1 MRKAYL
7 TTEALVGIKIAFP
20 SVEYDAEAA
29 RPALYIGADELVAFL
44 TFLRDDTALQL
55 TRMENV
61 TAVDWKDHF
70 EMVYHLYNME
80 ENVKLEVKAALDS
93 AAPVIESAT
102 AVYPG
107 AEFEERE
114 VYDLMGVEFL
124 GHPDLRR
131 ILMPDNYPAHP
142 LRKDFVAPVPKMEG
156 GKLVWLEKAPT
167 S

>member
-1 MRKAYL
+1 MRTRYFSKERLAKLVEVFPKA
-7 TTEALVGIKIAFP
+7 TF
-20 SVEYDAEAA
+20 DAEAEE
-29 RPALYIGADELVAFL
+29 PAFIVTAADFPAV
-44 TFLRDDTALQL
+44 LRALKEKEGFDRL
-55 TRMENV
+55 GNL
-61 TAVDWKDHF
+61 TAVDWKDRI

-102 AVYPG
+102 SLYPG

-131 ILMPDNYPAHP
+131 ILMPDDYPAHP

-156 GKLVWLEKAPT
+156 GKLVWLKKAPT

>member
-1 MRKAYL
+1 MRTRYFSKERLAKLVEVFPKA
-7 TTEALVGIKIAFP
+7 TF
-20 SVEYDAEAA
+20 DAEAEE
-29 RPALYIGADELVAFL
+29 PAFIVTAADFPAV
-44 TFLRDDTALQL
+44 LRALKEKEGFDRL
-55 TRMENV
+55 GNL
-61 TAVDWKDHF
+61 TAVDWKDHI

-102 AVYPG
+102 ALYPG

-131 ILMPDNYPAHP
+131 ILMPDDYPAHP

-156 GKLVWLEKAPT
+156 GKLVWLKKAPT

>member
-1 MRKAYL
+1 MRTQYFSKERLAKL
-7 TTEALVGIKIAFP
+7 VEIFPRATFDVEA
-20 SVEYDAEAA
+20 EE
-29 RPALYIGADELVAFL
+29 PALIVTAADFPAV
-44 TFLRDDTALQL
+44 LRALKEKEGFDRL
-55 TRMENV
+55 GNL
-61 TAVDWKDHF
+61 TAVDWKDHI

-102 AVYPG
+102 ALYPG

-131 ILMPDNYPAHP
+131 ILMPDDYPAHP

>member
-1 MRKAYL
+1 MRTRYFSKERLAKLVEVFPKA
-7 TTEALVGIKIAFP
+7 TF
-20 SVEYDAEAA
+20 DAEAEE
-29 RPALYIGADELVAFL
+29 PAFIVTAADFPAV
-44 TFLRDDTALQL
+44 LRALKEKEGFDRL
-55 TRMENV
+55 GNL
-61 TAVDWKDHF
+61 TAVDWKDRI

-102 AVYPG
+102 SLYAG

-131 ILMPDNYPAHP
+131 ILMPDDYPAHP

>member
-1 MRKAYL
+1 MRTRYFSKARL
-7 TTEALVGIKIAFP
+7 AKLVEVFP
-20 SVEYDAEAA
+20 KATFDAEAEE
-29 RPALYIGADELVAFL
+29 PAFIVTAADFPAV
-44 TFLRDDTALQL
+44 LRTLKEKEGFDRLGNL
-55 TRMENV
+55 
-61 TAVDWKDHF
+61 TAVDWKDRI

-102 AVYPG
+102 SLYPG

-131 ILMPDNYPAHP
+131 ILMPDDYPAHP

-156 GKLVWLEKAPT
+156 GKLVWLKKAPT

>member
-1 MRKAYL
+1 MRTRYFSKERLAKLVEIFPKA
-7 TTEALVGIKIAFP
+7 TF
-20 SVEYDAEAA
+20 DAEAEE
-29 RPALYIGADELVAFL
+29 PALIVTAADFPAV
-44 TFLRDDTALQL
+44 LRALKEKEGFDRL
-55 TRMENV
+55 GNL
-61 TAVDWKDHF
+61 TAVDWKDHI
-70 EMVYHLYNME
+70 EMVYHLYHME
-80 ENVKLEVKAALDS
+80 ENVKLELKAALDS

-102 AVYPG
+102 ALYPG

-131 ILMPDNYPAHP
+131 ILMPDDYPAHP

-156 GKLVWLEKAPT
+156 GKLVWLKKAPT

>member
-1 MRKAYL
+1 MRTQYFSKERLAKLVEVFPKA
-7 TTEALVGIKIAFP
+7 TF
-20 SVEYDAEAA
+20 DAEAEE
-29 RPALYIGADELVAFL
+29 PAFIVTAADFPAV
-44 TFLRDDTALQL
+44 LRALKEKEGFDRL
-55 TRMENV
+55 GNL
-61 TAVDWKDHF
+61 TAVDWKDRI

-102 AVYPG
+102 ALYPG

-131 ILMPDNYPAHP
+131 ILIPDDYPAHP

-156 GKLVWLEKAPT
+156 GKLVWLKKAPT

>member
-1 MRKAYL
+1 MRTRYFSKERLAKLVEVFPKA
-7 TTEALVGIKIAFP
+7 TF
-20 SVEYDAEAA
+20 DAEAEE
-29 RPALYIGADELVAFL
+29 PALIVTAADFPAV
-44 TFLRDDTALQL
+44 LRALKEKEGFDRL
-55 TRMENV
+55 GNL
-61 TAVDWKDHF
+61 TAVDWKDHI

-93 AAPVIESAT
+93 AAPLIESAT
-102 AVYPG
+102 SLYPG

-131 ILMPDNYPAHP
+131 ILMPDDYPAHP

-156 GKLVWLEKAPT
+156 GKLVWLKKAPT

>member
-1 MRKAYL
+1 MRTRYFSKERLAKLVEVFPKA
-7 TTEALVGIKIAFP
+7 TF
-20 SVEYDAEAA
+20 DAEAEE
-29 RPALYIGADELVAFL
+29 PAFIVTAADFPAV
-44 TFLRDDTALQL
+44 LRALKEKEGFDRL
-55 TRMENV
+55 GNL
-61 TAVDWKDHF
+61 TAVDWKDHI

-102 AVYPG
+102 SLYPG

-124 GHPDLRR
+124 GHPGLRR
-131 ILMPDNYPAHP
+131 ILMPDDYPAHP

-156 GKLVWLEKAPT
+156 GKLVWLKKAPT

>member
-1 MRKAYL
+1 MRTRYFSKERLAKLVKIFPKA
-7 TTEALVGIKIAFP
+7 TF
-20 SVEYDAEAA
+20 DAEAQE
-29 RPALYIGADELVAFL
+29 PALIVMATDFPAV
-44 TFLRDDTALQL
+44 LRALKEKEGFDRL
-55 TRMENV
+55 GNL
-61 TAVDWKDHF
+61 TAVDWKDHI

-80 ENVKLEVKAALDS
+80 ENVKLEVKAALDA

-102 AVYPG
+102 SLYPG

-142 LRKDFVAPVPKMEG
+142 LRKDFVAPVPKLEG

>member
-1 MRKAYL
+1 MRTRYFSKERLAKLVEISPKA
-7 TTEALVGIKIAFP
+7 AF
-20 SVEYDAEAA
+20 DAEAKG
-29 RPALYIGADELVAFL
+29 PALIVAGAVFPAV
-44 TFLRDDTALQL
+44 LRTLKEKEGFDRLGNL
-55 TRMENV
+55 
-61 TAVDWKDHF
+61 TAVDWKDHI

-93 AAPVIESAT
+93 VAPVIESAT
-102 AVYPG
+102 SLYPG

-131 ILMPDNYPAHP
+131 ILMPDDYPAHP

-156 GKLVWLEKAPT
+156 GKLVWLKKAPT

>member
-1 MRKAYL
+1 MRTQYFSKERLAKLVEGFPKA
-7 TTEALVGIKIAFP
+7 TF
-20 SVEYDAEAA
+20 DAEAEE
-29 RPALYIGADELVAFL
+29 PALIVTAADFPAV
-44 TFLRDDTALQL
+44 LRALKEKEGFDRL
-55 TRMENV
+55 GNL
-61 TAVDWKDHF
+61 TAVDWKDHI
-70 EMVYHLYNME
+70 EMVYHLSNME

-93 AAPVIESAT
+93 VAPVIESAT
-102 AVYPG
+102 SLYPG

-131 ILMPDNYPAHP
+131 ILMPDDYPAHP

-156 GKLVWLEKAPT
+156 GKLVWLKKAPT

>member
-1 MRKAYL
+1 MRTQYFSKERLAKL
-7 TTEALVGIKIAFP
+7 VEIFPRATFDVEA
-20 SVEYDAEAA
+20 EE
-29 RPALYIGADELVAFL
+29 PALIVTAADFPAV
-44 TFLRDDTALQL
+44 LRALKEKEGFDRL
-55 TRMENV
+55 GNL
-61 TAVDWKDHF
+61 TAVDWKDHI

-102 AVYPG
+102 ALYPG

-131 ILMPDNYPAHP
+131 ILMPDDYPAHP

-156 GKLVWLEKAPT
+156 GKLVWLKKAPT

>member
-1 MRKAYL
+1 MRTRYFSKERLAKLVEVFPKA
-7 TTEALVGIKIAFP
+7 TF
-20 SVEYDAEAA
+20 DAEAEE
-29 RPALYIGADELVAFL
+29 PALIVTAADFPAV
-44 TFLRDDTALQL
+44 LRALKEKEGFDRFGNL
-55 TRMENV
+55 
-61 TAVDWKDHF
+61 TAVDWKDHI

-80 ENVKLEVKAALDS
+80 ENVTLEVKAALDS

-102 AVYPG
+102 SLYPG

-131 ILMPDNYPAHP
+131 ILMPDDYPAHP

-156 GKLVWLEKAPT
+156 GKLVWLKKAPT

>member
-1 MRKAYL
+1 MRTQYFSKEQLAKLVEIFPKA
-7 TTEALVGIKIAFP
+7 AF
-20 SVEYDAEAA
+20 DAEAEE
-29 RPALYIGADELVAFL
+29 PALIVTAADFPAV
-44 TFLRDDTALQL
+44 LRALKEKEGFDRL
-55 TRMENV
+55 GNL
-61 TAVDWKDHF
+61 TAVDWKDHI

-102 AVYPG
+102 SLYPG

-131 ILMPDNYPAHP
+131 ILMPDDYPAHP

-156 GKLVWLEKAPT
+156 GKLVWLKKAPT

>member
-1 MRKAYL
+1 MRTRYFSKERLAKLVEIFPKA
-7 TTEALVGIKIAFP
+7 TF
-20 SVEYDAEAA
+20 DAEAQE
-29 RPALYIGADELVAFL
+29 PALIVTAADFPAV
-44 TFLRDDTALQL
+44 LRALKEKEGFDRL
-55 TRMENV
+55 GNL
-61 TAVDWKDHF
+61 TAVDWKDRI

-102 AVYPG
+102 SLYPG

-131 ILMPDNYPAHP
+131 ILMPDDYPAHP

-156 GKLVWLEKAPT
+156 GKLVWLKKAPT

>member
-1 MRKAYL
+1 
-7 TTEALVGIKIAFP
+7 
-20 SVEYDAEAA
+20 
-29 RPALYIGADELVAFL
+29 
-44 TFLRDDTALQL
+44 
-55 TRMENV
+55 
-61 TAVDWKDHF
+61 
-70 EMVYHLYNME
+70 MVYHLYNME
-80 ENVKLEVKAALDS
+80 ENVKLEVNVALES

-114 VYDLMGVEFL
+114 VYDLMGVDFR

-142 LRKDFVAPVPKMEG
+142 LRKDFIAPVPKMEG

>member
-1 MRKAYL
+1 MRTQYFSKERLAKLVEVFPKA
-7 TTEALVGIKIAFP
+7 TF
-20 SVEYDAEAA
+20 DAEAEE
-29 RPALYIGADELVAFL
+29 PAFIVTAADFPAV
-44 TFLRDDTALQL
+44 LRALKEKEGFDRL
-55 TRMENV
+55 GNL
-61 TAVDWKDHF
+61 TAVDWKDHI

-80 ENVKLEVKAALDS
+80 ENVKLEVKAVLDS

-102 AVYPG
+102 SLYPG

-142 LRKDFVAPVPKMEG
+142 LRKDFVAPVPKLEG

>member
-1 MRKAYL
+1 MRTRYFSKERLAKLVEIFPKA
-7 TTEALVGIKIAFP
+7 TF
-20 SVEYDAEAA
+20 DAEAQE
-29 RPALYIGADELVAFL
+29 PALIVMAADFSAV
-44 TFLRDDTALQL
+44 LRALKEKEGFDRL
-55 TRMENV
+55 GNL
-61 TAVDWKDHF
+61 TAVDWKDHI

-102 AVYPG
+102 ALYPG

-131 ILMPDNYPAHP
+131 ILMPDDYPAHP

-156 GKLVWLEKAPT
+156 GKLVWLKKAPT

>member
-1 MRKAYL
+1 MRTRYFSKERLAKL
-7 TTEALVGIKIAFP
+7 VEIFPRATFDVEA
-20 SVEYDAEAA
+20 EE
-29 RPALYIGADELVAFL
+29 PALIVTAADFSAV
-44 TFLRDDTALQL
+44 LRALKEKEGFDRL
-55 TRMENV
+55 GNL
-61 TAVDWKDHF
+61 TAVDWKDHI

-102 AVYPG
+102 SLYAG

-131 ILMPDNYPAHP
+131 ILMPDDYPAHP

>member
-1 MRKAYL
+1 MRTQYFSKERLAKLVEIFPKA
-7 TTEALVGIKIAFP
+7 TF
-20 SVEYDAEAA
+20 DAEAEE
-29 RPALYIGADELVAFL
+29 PALIVTAADFPAV
-44 TFLRDDTALQL
+44 LRALKEKEGFDRL
-55 TRMENV
+55 GNL
-61 TAVDWKDHF
+61 TAVDWKDHI

-93 AAPVIESAT
+93 VAPVIESAT
-102 AVYPG
+102 SLYPG

-131 ILMPDNYPAHP
+131 ILMPDDYPAHP

-156 GKLVWLEKAPT
+156 GKLVWLKKAPT

>member
-1 MRKAYL
+1 MRTQYFSKERLAKLVEVFPKA
-7 TTEALVGIKIAFP
+7 TF
-20 SVEYDAEAA
+20 DAEAEE
-29 RPALYIGADELVAFL
+29 PAFIVTAADFPAV
-44 TFLRDDTALQL
+44 LRALKETEGFDRL
-55 TRMENV
+55 GNL
-61 TAVDWKDHF
+61 TAVDWKDHI

-102 AVYPG
+102 SLYPG

-131 ILMPDNYPAHP
+131 ILMPDDYPAHP

-156 GKLVWLEKAPT
+156 GKLVWLKKAPT

>member
-1 MRKAYL
+1 MRTRYFSKERLAKLVEIFPKA
-7 TTEALVGIKIAFP
+7 TF
-20 SVEYDAEAA
+20 DAEAQE
-29 RPALYIGADELVAFL
+29 PALIVMAADFSAV
-44 TFLRDDTALQL
+44 LRALKEKEGFDRL
-55 TRMENV
+55 GNL
-61 TAVDWKDHF
+61 TAVDWKDHI

-80 ENVKLEVKAALDS
+80 ENVKLEVKAALDA

-102 AVYPG
+102 SLYPG

-142 LRKDFVAPVPKMEG
+142 LRKDFVAPVPKLEG

>member
-1 MRKAYL
+1 MRTRYFSKERLAKLVEIFPKA
-7 TTEALVGIKIAFP
+7 TF
-20 SVEYDAEAA
+20 DAEAQE
-29 RPALYIGADELVAFL
+29 PALIVMATDFPAV
-44 TFLRDDTALQL
+44 LRALKEKEGFDRL
-55 TRMENV
+55 GNL
-61 TAVDWKDHF
+61 TAVDWKDHI

-80 ENVKLEVKAALDS
+80 ENVKLEVKAALDA

-102 AVYPG
+102 SLYPG

-156 GKLVWLEKAPT
+156 GKLVWLKKAPT

>member
-1 MRKAYL
+1 MKTTSYFPKERLSRLVEIFPKA
-7 TTEALVGIKIAFP
+7 TF
-20 SVEYDAEAA
+20 DAETEE
-29 RPALYIGADELVAFL
+29 PALIVDAADFPAV
-44 TFLRDDTALQL
+44 LRALKEKEGFDRL
-55 TRMENV
+55 GNL
-61 TAVDWKDHF
+61 TAVDWKDHI

-102 AVYPG
+102 SLYPG

-114 VYDLMGVEFL
+114 VYDLMGVDFP

-142 LRKDFVAPVPKMEG
+142 LRKDFKAPAPKMEG
-156 GKLVWLEKAPT
+156 GKLVWLEKVPT

>member
-1 MRKAYL
+1 MRTRYFSKERLAKLVEVFPKA
-7 TTEALVGIKIAFP
+7 TF
-20 SVEYDAEAA
+20 DAEAEE
-29 RPALYIGADELVAFL
+29 PAFIVTAADFPAV
-44 TFLRDDTALQL
+44 LRTLKEKEGFDRLGNL
-55 TRMENV
+55 
-61 TAVDWKDHF
+61 TAVDWKDRI

-80 ENVKLEVKAALDS
+80 ENVKLEVKAVLDS

-102 AVYPG
+102 SLYPG

-131 ILMPDNYPAHP
+131 ILMPDDYPAHP

-156 GKLVWLEKAPT
+156 GKLVWLKKAPT

>member
-1 MRKAYL
+1 MRTRYFSKERLAKLVEIFPKA
-7 TTEALVGIKIAFP
+7 TF
-20 SVEYDAEAA
+20 DAEAQE
-29 RPALYIGADELVAFL
+29 PALIVMAADFSAV
-44 TFLRDDTALQL
+44 LRALKEKEGFDRFGNL
-55 TRMENV
+55 
-61 TAVDWKDHF
+61 TAVDWKDHI

-102 AVYPG
+102 SLYPG

-142 LRKDFVAPVPKMEG
+142 LRKDFVAPVPKLEG

>member
-1 MRKAYL
+1 MRTRYFSKERLAKLVEVFPKA
-7 TTEALVGIKIAFP
+7 TF
-20 SVEYDAEAA
+20 DAEAEE
-29 RPALYIGADELVAFL
+29 PAFIVTAADFPAV
-44 TFLRDDTALQL
+44 LRALKEKEGFDRL
-55 TRMENV
+55 GNL
-61 TAVDWKDHF
+61 TAVDWKDHI

-102 AVYPG
+102 SLYPG

-131 ILMPDNYPAHP
+131 ILMPDDYPAHP

-156 GKLVWLEKAPT
+156 GKLVWLKKAPT

>member
-1 MRKAYL
+1 MRTQYFSKERLAKLVEVFPKA
-7 TTEALVGIKIAFP
+7 TF
-20 SVEYDAEAA
+20 DAEAEE
-29 RPALYIGADELVAFL
+29 PALIVTAADFPAV
-44 TFLRDDTALQL
+44 LRALKEKEGFDRL
-55 TRMENV
+55 GNL
-61 TAVDWKDHF
+61 TAVDWKDHI

-102 AVYPG
+102 SLYPG

-131 ILMPDNYPAHP
+131 ILIPDDYPAHP

-156 GKLVWLEKAPT
+156 GKLVWLKKAPT